1 MLPQKNQLPRTKFDS
16 YVLWTQGQ
24 RKSEVIISAHG
35 DRPYVYNWLR
45 SNIKPLAV
53 PPGMTLVFYCPDGT
67 NLKAGTISHDF
78 IDKNLGGRPHHEIA
92 SGSPYSDIDLTK
104 FTFGGREDENKS
116 IQMCLSKYDVITIRK
131 EGIFDLSLS
140 ELLEAIKGRNYT
152 RVHCHFCMGGLTPES
167 VISGTTPES
176 IISGTSA
183 NAGGIEFQYRD

>member
-35 DRPYVYNWLR
+35 DRPYVNNWLR
-45 SNIKPLAV
+45 SSGVIKALAV

-67 NLKAGTISHDF
+67 NLTAGTISHDF

-116 IQMCLSKYDVITIRK
+116 IQMCLSKYDVITIRVERTFK
-131 EGIFDLSLS
+131 FDLSLS

-167 VISGTTPES
+167 VISGT
-176 IISGTSA
+176 SA
-183 NAGGIEFQYRD
+183 NAGGIEFQYRDST